1 MTTREPVLILG
12 AGLMGRLLGVT
23 LAQSGY
29 PVQLVDAAADAQQ
42 AGGAARIA
50 AAMLAPL
57 AESAVTEPNVVAMGR
72 YALPRWRALCAGL
85 AQPVYF
91 QQNGTLIVW
100 HRQDAREA
108 VRFEALLR
116 RTTAHIPEL
125 PAPQALDATALAE
138 VEPAVAGRFAQGL
151 YLPDEG
157 QLDNRQLLDALLAT
171 LHGLGAAV
179 RWGCA
184 MTLAQALSWQR
195 EHPHGW
201 VLDCRGLG
209 ARADWTAHAAH
220 APHPG
225 TARARGPLR
234 GVRGEVVRLHA
245 PDVTLRRP
253 TRLLHPRYPIYI
265 APKPDHLF
273 VIGATEIESDDL
285 SPASVR
291 STLELLSAAYA
302 VHPGFAEARVLELCS
317 QCRPTLPDNL
327 PAVVE
332 PAPRV
337 LQINGLYRH
346 GFMISP
352 ALHDA
357 VIEYMN
363 TQQTTLADRLGLA
376 FVRHDTRDPAPCTA

>member
-1 MTTREPVLILG
+1 
-12 AGLMGRLLGVT
+12 
-23 LAQSGY
+23 
-29 PVQLVDAAADAQQ
+29 
-42 AGGAARIA
+42 
-50 AAMLAPL
+50 
-57 AESAVTEPNVVAMGR
+57 MGR
-72 YALPRWRALCAGL
+72 YALPRWRELCAEL
-85 AQPVYF
+85 TQPVYF
-91 QQNGTLIVW
+91 QQNDTLIVW

-116 RTTAHIPEL
+116 RTSVQLPDL
-125 PAPQALDATALAE
+125 PAPRALDAAALAE
-138 VEPAVAGRFAQGL
+138 FEPAVAGRFAQGL

-157 QLDNRQLLDALLAT
+157 QLDNRQLLDAMLAT
-171 LHGLGAAV
+171 LHGLGISV
-179 RWGCA
+179 RWGCT
-184 MTLAQALSWQR
+184 MTLAQALSWQQD
-195 EHPHGW
+195 HPRGW

-209 ARADWTAHAAH
+209 ARTDWPDRAPNDESSRAA
-220 APHPG
+220 AV
-225 TARARGPLR
+225 RGPLR

-245 PDVTLRRP
+245 PDVTLQRP

-265 APKPDHLF
+265 APKPNHLF

-332 PAPRV
+332 PEPRV

>member
-1 MTTREPVLILG
+1 MHLREPILILG
-12 AGLMGRLLGVT
+12 AGLMGRLLAVT
-23 LAQSGY
+23 LARAGH
-29 PVQLVDAAADAQQ
+29 PVRIVDPAPDASQ

-72 YALPRWRALCAGL
+72 YALPRWQTLCEEL
-85 AQPVYF
+85 VQPVYF
-91 QQNGTLIVW
+91 QQNGTLILW
-100 HRQDAREA
+100 HRQDTQEA
-108 VRFEALLR
+108 VRFEAMLR
-116 RTTAHIPEL
+116 HTTAHLPDL
-125 PAPQALDATALAE
+125 PAPRALDAQGVAE
-138 VEPAVAGRFAQGL
+138 LEPAVAGRFQRGL

-171 LHGLGAAV
+171 LAALGV
-179 RWGCA
+179 EVNWGTA
-184 MTLAQALSWQR
+184 MTLQQARGWQR
-195 EHPHGW
+195 DHPDGW

-209 ARADWTAHAAH
+209 AREDWPAHIAK
-220 APHPG
+220 G
-225 TARARGPLR
+225 NGPLR
-234 GVRGEVVRLHA
+234 GVRGEVARLHA
-245 PDVTLRRP
+245 PDVTLQRP

-265 APKPDHLF
+265 APKPGHLF
-273 VIGATEIESDDL
+273 VIGATQIESDDL

-302 VHPGFAEARVLELCS
+302 VHPGFAEARVLELCA

-332 PAPRV
+332 RAPRM

-352 ALHDA
+352 AVHDA
-357 VIEYMN
+357 VIEYLHSGRAD
-363 TQQTTLADRLGLA
+363 LAQRLGLA
-376 FVRHDTRDPAPCTA
+376 FARAQDVASACTP

>member
-1 MTTREPVLILG
+1 MRSREPVLILG
-12 AGLMGRLLGVT
+12 AGLMGRLLALT
-23 LAQSGY
+23 LARAGH
-29 PVQLVDAAADAQQ
+29 PVHIVDPAPDATQ
-42 AGGAARIA
+42 AGGAARVA

-72 YALPRWRALCAGL
+72 YALPRWQALCEGL

-91 QQNGTLIVW
+91 QQNGTLILW
-100 HRQDAREA
+100 HRQDAQEA

-116 RTTAHIPEL
+116 HTTARLTDL
-125 PAPQALDATALAE
+125 PAPRTLDAQGVAE
-138 VEPAVAGRFAQGL
+138 LEPAVAGRFQRGL

-171 LHGLGAAV
+171 LATLGVAV
-179 RWGCA
+179 QWGTA
-184 MTLAQALSWQR
+184 MTLEQALGWQND
-195 EHPHGW
+195 HPDGW

-209 ARADWTAHAAH
+209 AREDWPAPNAA
-220 APHPG
+220 G
-225 TARARGPLR
+225 GGPLR
-234 GVRGEVVRLHA
+234 GVRGEVARLHA
-245 PDVTLRRP
+245 PDVTLQRP

-265 APKPDHLF
+265 APKPGHLF
-273 VIGATEIESDDL
+273 VIGATQIESDDL

-302 VHPGFAEARVLELCS
+302 VHPGFAEARVLELCA

-332 PAPRV
+332 RAPRV

-352 ALHDA
+352 AVHDA
-357 VIEYMN
+357 VIEYL
-363 TQQTTLADRLGLA
+363 QTGRTDLAQRLGLA
-376 FVRHDTRDPAPCTA
+376 FARAEAHAPVRTP

>member
-1 MTTREPVLILG
+1 MTIREPVLILG
-12 AGLMGRLLGVT
+12 AGLMGRLLAVT
-23 LAQSGY
+23 LARAGH
-29 PVQLVDAAADAQQ
+29 PVQMLDRASDPAQ
-42 AGGAARIA
+42 AGGAARVA

-72 YALPRWRALCAGL
+72 YALPRWRELCAGL
-85 AQPVYF
+85 AQPVFF
-91 QQNGTLIVW
+91 QQNGTLILW

-108 VRFEALLR
+108 TRFAALLNA
-116 RTTAHIPEL
+116 TTARLPEL
-125 PAPQALDATALAE
+125 PRAQTLDATGVAE
-138 VEPAVAGRFAQGL
+138 AEPAVAGRFQQGL

-157 QLDNRQLLDALLAT
+157 QLDNRQLLDALMAT
-171 LHGLGAAV
+171 LTELGVAV
-179 RWGCA
+179 HWSSPA
-184 MTLAQALSWQR
+184 TLAAAQSWQR
-195 EHPHGW
+195 DHPAGW

-209 ARADWTAHAAH
+209 AQGEWPSLHGQGA
-220 APHPG
+220 
-225 TARARGPLR
+225 GPLR

-245 PDVTLRRP
+245 PDVTLQRP
-253 TRLLHPRYPIYI
+253 TRLLHPRYPLYI
-265 APKPDHLF
+265 APKENHLF

-302 VHPGFAEARVLELCS
+302 VHPGFAEARVLELNT

-332 PAPRV
+332 RAPRL

-352 ALHDA
+352 AVHDA
-357 VIEYMN
+357 VIAYLHSGS
-363 TQQTTLADRLGLA
+363 TALAQQLGLT
-376 FVRHDTRDPAPCTA
+376 FVRAEASTPALAAA